1 MANSLNG
8 FYQTLVAAATEASQ
22 ALMGTNHLM
31 DSVFL
36 DYKPTVADIGQTLNV
51 EVPAQV
57 TSQVTDA
64 GVADIALTDVSATTT
79 PIVFNKHPYYGFQVR
94 DFEQYN
100 TPASL
105 RNVFLDAAIKGVCE
119 NIDQNIAALLTT
131 SNIVTNAAINTTGH
145 LVTTAQ
151 FLTGYSALADQKVNV
166 TDSQNMSFVNVPKV
180 YSAILGDANWTQAQI
195 AGQQLAG
202 EAHIGGAI
210 DTSYGAKIKLDQ
222 AMSTLNTG
230 TAPSRTFTSAYFH
243 RYAIALATRPLPEPD
258 SNIVNYT
265 YIMYKGVPIRIMIGY
280 NQFPKMSWIVT
291 VDSGYG
297 LKVVRENLAQLFLV
311 AE

>member
-1 MANSLNG
+1 MLGFNPDGLSEPLRFYPYTYEVILANSLNG

-105 RNVFLDAAIKGVCE
+105 RNVFFLH
-119 NIDQNIAALLTT
+119 LL
-131 SNIVTNAAINTTGH
+131 
-145 LVTTAQ
+145 
-151 FLTGYSALADQKVNV
+151 
-166 TDSQNMSFVNVPKV
+166 
-180 YSAILGDANWTQAQI
+180 LG
-195 AGQQLAG
+195 
-202 EAHIGGAI
+202 
-210 DTSYGAKIKLDQ
+210 
-222 AMSTLNTG
+222 
-230 TAPSRTFTSAYFH
+230 
-243 RYAIALATRPLPEPD
+243 
-258 SNIVNYT
+258 
-265 YIMYKGVPIRIMIGY
+265 
-280 NQFPKMSWIVT
+280 
-291 VDSGYG
+291 
-297 LKVVRENLAQLFLV
+297 
-311 AE
+311 